1 MIDLTSRQVNHVTPA
16 FADIIDKYANIYI
29 IISPPR
35 CSSTAFARLFWEQPT
50 VRYYSHEPFETTYF
64 MGKSLNDVA
73 ARLNNPIDLQHIKK
87 NVSDVQGNSLVIKE
101 MPYQVGT
108 NFSLLAQIT
117 THPLI
122 FLLRDP
128 RLNIAS
134 RMAKK
139 EEVGDTPFFPLIETG
154 WELLAAQI
162 KQCEAQ
168 QIPHMIVDAADFRNY
183 PELIFS
189 QIFARLRLPFVT
201 KTIAWRSNCQV
212 NLDNLDGQHT
222 HLYDHVLQSKG
233 MEPDTDPIPPLNS
246 FPETNGF
253 RGHVAQCLQT
263 YKKLSSSPARICV

>member
-1 MIDLTSRQVNHVTPA
+1 MIDLTSRQVDHVTPA
-16 FADIIDKYANIYI
+16 FADIMDKYANIYV

-35 CSSTAFARLFWEQPT
+35 CSSTAFARLFWEQPS

-64 MGKSLNDVA
+64 MGQSLNDVA
-73 ARLNNPIDLQHIKK
+73 DRLNNPIDLKHIKK
-87 NVSDVQGNSLVIKE
+87 NVGDVQGNSLVIKE
-101 MPYQVGT
+101 MPYQVGAH
-108 NFSLLAQIT
+108 FPLLAQIT
-117 THPLI
+117 TQPLI

-139 EEVGDTPFFPLIETG
+139 QEVGDSPVFPFIETG

-162 KQCEAQ
+162 QQCEAQ

-189 QIFARLRLPFVT
+189 QIFTRLQLPFAAKTVT
-201 KTIAWRSNCQV
+201 WSPSSHV

-222 HLYDHVLQSKG
+222 HLYAHVLQSNG
-233 MEPDTDPIPPLNS
+233 MESDTDSIPPLDS
-246 FPETNGF
+246 FPETDGF
-253 RGHVAQCLQT
+253 RDHVAHCLQI
-263 YKKLSSSPARICV
+263 YRKLTGSPSRICV

>member
-1 MIDLTSRQVNHVTPA
+1 MIDLTSRPVNHVTPA
-16 FADIIDKYANIYI
+16 FADIIDKYANIYV

-50 VRYYSHEPFETTYF
+50 IRYYSHEPFETTYF
-64 MGKSLNDVA
+64 MGKGLNDVA
-73 ARLNNPIDLQHIKK
+73 ARLNNPIDLQQIKK
-87 NVSDVQGNSLVIKE
+87 NVGNVQGNSLVIKE

-108 NFSLLAQIT
+108 HFSLLSQMT
-117 THPLI
+117 TYPLI

-139 EEVGDTPFFPLIETG
+139 EVVGDSPFFPLIETG

-162 KQCEAQ
+162 KQCEAE

-183 PELIFS
+183 PELTFS
-189 QIFARLRLPFVT
+189 QIFSRLRLPFAA
-201 KTIAWRSNCQV
+201 KTIVWRSNGQL

-233 MEPDTDPIPPLNS
+233 MEPDTDPIPPLAS
-246 FPETNGF
+246 FPSTNGL
-253 RGHVAQCLQT
+253 RTHVAECLEI
-263 YKKLSSSPARICV
+263 YKALRTSSARICI